1 MFETIYHSMHR
12 CGNLLLRD
20 GKNLEKAQ
28 SVIQLAFICDPET
41 VPGYKQPPSK
51 TLKRWD
57 TIQREIK
64 NCLEKK
70 TVQNAEDRRY
80 ECPVCNRTFA
90 RKKNQVKHTLTGTCG
105 LQKY

>member
-51 TLKRWD
+51 TLNCAW
-57 TIQREIK
+57 IK